1 MCELELLCDFGH
13 DASPLWASVCGAGGW
28 CVIPN
33 KGTEVPT
40 SSRGSPGPTP
50 STGTPAPSRKDPS
63 PPRLRLPGAAP
74 RSQVLELHPLQAGEK
89 CTGSLACQAGRL
101 QGRGTHPELD
111 IPLGLVLR
119 WGGGE
124 ARAQGAALGWKEGPL
139 VSDSPLGQGR
149 RPLEKGGS
157 EDRPTWSPAGLR
169 GQKWG
174 RARLWGVDSEVTEA
188 MPLTDCWVQPRP

>member
-1 MCELELLCDFGH
+1 MPTQGMKGRMCELELLCDLGH

-28 CVIPN
+28 YVIPN
-33 KGTEVPT
+33 QRTEVPT

-50 STGTPAPSRKDPS
+50 STGTPAPSRKEPS

-74 RSQVLELHPLQAGEK
+74 RSQVLGLYPLQAGEK

-119 WGGGE
+119 LGRRWGQGPRGSSGMEGG
-124 ARAQGAALGWKEGPL
+124 ATSFRF
-139 VSDSPLGQGR
+139 PLG
-149 RPLEKGGS
+149 
-157 EDRPTWSPAGLR
+157 AG
-169 GQKWG
+169 K
-174 RARLWGVDSEVTEA
+174 AA
-188 MPLTDCWVQPRP
+188 P